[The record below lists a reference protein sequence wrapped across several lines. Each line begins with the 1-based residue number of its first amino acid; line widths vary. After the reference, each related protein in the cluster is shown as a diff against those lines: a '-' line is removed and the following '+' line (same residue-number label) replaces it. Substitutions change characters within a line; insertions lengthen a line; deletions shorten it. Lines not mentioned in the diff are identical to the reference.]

1 MLYSE
6 YLRCAE
12 KHLKSCKA
20 FLESYQSDANKDFE
34 VFLELFYITGYVME
48 GLTVY
53 SAYKIYGWPS
63 NIEIDDRNY
72 YDPAFV
78 RRTNLDYFHY
88 RFCDTNGRVV
98 LLPNGKP
105 QSFPN
110 RGLKVQSHGFQ
121 QIAMQLLANQG
132 PFVNDNSTPYYG
144 NGPLDSDVRLLID
157 LWKPEVRYY
166 YRGHSGIAMLPTL
179 NKELIS
185 RLVDTC
191 SLVFSQT
198 ISLVGI

>member
-12 KHLKSCKA
+12 KHLKFCKA
-20 FLESYQSDANKDFE
+20 FLGSYKSDANNDFE
-34 VFLELFYITGYVME
+34 VFMELFYITGYVME
-48 GLTVY
+48 GLTIY
-53 SAYKIYGWPS
+53 STYKIYGWPS
-63 NIEIDDRNY
+63 NIGIDDLNYRNL
-72 YDPAFV
+72 AFV
-78 RRTNLDYFHY
+78 QRTNLDYFHY
-88 RFCDTNGRVV
+88 RDVLGADGKKRRV
-98 LLPNGKP
+98 
-105 QSFPN
+105 FPK
-110 RGLKVQSHGFQ
+110 LKVQGHGFQ

-166 YRGHSGIAMLPTL
+166 YRTHSGVSTLPTL
-179 NKELIS
+179 NKELIT
-185 RLVDTC
+185 RLIDTC

-198 ISLVGI
+198 ISRVGI

>member
-1 MLYSE
+1 
-6 YLRCAE
+6 
-12 KHLKSCKA
+12 
-20 FLESYQSDANKDFE
+20 
-34 VFLELFYITGYVME
+34 ME

-63 NIEIDDRNY
+63 NIEIDDKNY

-88 RFCDTNGRVV
+88 RFCDSNGRVV
-98 LLPNGKP
+98 LLPNGKR

-144 NGPLDSDVRLLID
+144 NGPLDSNVRLLID
-157 LWKPEVRYY
+157 LWRPEVRYY
-166 YRGHSGIAMLPTL
+166 YRGHSELSNLPSL
-179 NKELIS
+179 NRELITL
-185 RLVDTC
+185 LVETC
-191 SLVFSQT
+191 SLIYTQT

>member
-12 KHLKSCKA
+12 KHLKSCRA

-63 NIEIDDRNY
+63 NIEINDKNY

-88 RFCDTNGRVV
+88 RFCDSNGREV
-98 LLPNGKP
+98 LLPNGKR

-144 NGPLDSDVRLLID
+144 NGPLDSNVRLLID
-157 LWKPEVRYY
+157 LWRPEVRYY
-166 YRGHSGIAMLPTL
+166 YRGHSELSNLPSL
-179 NKELIS
+179 NRELITL
-185 RLVDTC
+185 LVETC
-191 SLVFSQT
+191 SLIYTQT

>member
-1 MLYSE
+1 MLYIE

-12 KHLKSCKA
+12 KHLKTCKA
-20 FLESYQSDANKDFE
+20 FIYSYQPDANRDFE
-34 VFLELFYITGYVME
+34 TFLEIFYISGYILE

-53 SAYKIYGWPS
+53 SAYKLNGWPS
-63 NIEIDDRNY
+63 GIAIDDLGY
-72 YDPAFV
+72 YDPGFV
-78 RRTNLDYFHY
+78 QRTNLDFFHY
-88 RFCDTNGRVV
+88 RVFTRSDGTRYSVTH
-98 LLPNGKP
+98 
-105 QSFPN
+105 

-166 YRGHSGIAMLPTL
+166 YRGHSGIAALPTL

-198 ISLVGI
+198 ISRVGI